1 MQLALSIVYSAG
13 FSDPGMDPIAVK
25 MSLLISI
32 NVIKVIINL
41 FSEANL
47 IVDNS
52 SQVCLETSLRKAL
65 GSK

>member
-1 MQLALSIVYSAG
+1 MQLALSIVCGAG
-13 FSDPGMDPIAVK
+13 FPDPGMEPITIK
-25 MSLLISI
+25 MGLLISI
-32 NVIKVIINL
+32 NVIEGIINL

-52 SQVCLETSLRKAL
+52 SQVCLETSLRMAL